1 MSFDSRLRRLSA
13 PLLLVLAL
21 AGVVAESW
29 GHHHDLR
36 ADATHLGA
44 DSVHDSEV
52 FVCATGSR
60 ALHVEATRPVEI
72 SLCEVCLLRA
82 QNRGDRTAL
91 AASPAPVPDLT
102 SWVVASDPRI
112 ASLGTAG
119 PPGSRGPPSPTA
131 VS

>member
-1 MSFDSRLRRLSA
+1 MNSSPRLRRVVA

-29 GHHHDLR
+29 GHHHDL
-36 ADATHLGA
+36 GA
-44 DSVHDSEV
+44 GSGHDGDV
-52 FVCATGSR
+52 FVCPTEGHGR
-60 ALHVEATRPVEI
+60 ALHVEAVRSAEA
-72 SLCEVCLLRA
+72 SLCEVCLLRS
-82 QNRGDRTAL
+82 QTRGAEVAL
-91 AASPAPVPDLT
+91 AAARSPVPDPA
-102 SWVVASDPRI
+102 SWVVGTDPRI